1 MSTTS
6 LTYFCLEVERNFKRT
21 GIQLLKIGTVFLGP
35 PRNGRATNECS
46 LSQAKR
52 RLLVHTMMKKVITG
66 DEFLNDLKDRMG
78 QVIRFSDSSGYKTR
92 FSKLISTEDDL
103 PKPPGEG

>member
-1 MSTTS
+1 M
-6 LTYFCLEVERNFKRT
+6 
-21 GIQLLKIGTVFLGP
+21 QLLKISTVFLGP

-52 RLLVHTMMKKVITG
+52 KLLVHIMMKKVITG

-78 QVIRFSDSSGYKTR
+78 QVIRFSDSSGYKIR